1 MGIQTPISKPKK
13 ISFKTAGDS
22 IYTES
27 SGVVLIEGFK
37 EFTAEAGMDKA
48 YDTSNLTTAYGIV
61 ENGGGVTLKGEEG
74 STITIKSLYDAMANN
89 CAFYDGIGVGINA
102 SAGTIILES
111 KHNGLGA
118 TSKGS
123 SASEGHFTIN
133 LSAENIS
140 IKGDANAAFV
150 SSDGRISINGDGAKK
165 GTVQLTG
172 RLSAEGKGE
181 ILANLD
187 GKGSFLKHGDAN
199 AISAGRLGTDPTDC
213 NCEEGKA
220 PTEDSFGKVTLNFNG
235 AEQ

>member
-111 KHNGLGA
+111 KHNG
-118 TSKGS
+118 
-123 SASEGHFTIN
+123 
-133 LSAENIS
+133 
-140 IKGDANAAFV
+140 
-150 SSDGRISINGDGAKK
+150 
-165 GTVQLTG
+165 
-172 RLSAEGKGE
+172 
-181 ILANLD
+181 
-187 GKGSFLKHGDAN
+187 
-199 AISAGRLGTDPTDC
+199 
-213 NCEEGKA
+213 
-220 PTEDSFGKVTLNFNG
+220 
-235 AEQ
+235 